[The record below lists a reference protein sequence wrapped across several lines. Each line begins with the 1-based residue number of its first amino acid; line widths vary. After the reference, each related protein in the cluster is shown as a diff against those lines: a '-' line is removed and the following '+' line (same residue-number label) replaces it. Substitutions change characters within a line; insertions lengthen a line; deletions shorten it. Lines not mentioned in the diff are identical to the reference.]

1 MNARF
6 ANRLPPIYQRDQV
19 PIDSAVRV
27 LLRDIEGSKRCLSG
41 CDQHSTPDGAYNV
54 VMLPV
59 RLTELRAG
67 DEFFEDIAGEMMPC
81 VALGACA
88 EDGLGYS
95 LQARTPFGDREMY
108 ERASGKRL
116 KLYRHQPLEKR

>member
-1 MNARF
+1 MG
-6 ANRLPPIYQRDQV
+6 YDQR
-19 PIDSAVRV
+19 
-27 LLRDIEGSKRCLSG
+27 
-41 CDQHSTPDGAYNV
+41 STHDGAYNV
-54 VMLPV
+54 AMLPV

-108 ERASGKRL
+108 ERANGKRL
-116 KLYRHQPLEKR
+116 KLYRHQPLANH